1 MTTERLEIIKENIKQ
16 NIKLTDLINRL
27 TNAEIKNS
35 TMICPFHGEKTASM
49 VIDDVKGVYHCF
61 GCGAGGDV
69 FNFVMQY
76 LGLDFYNSIRYIDS
90 LYSLNLLN
98 QRVTATNMIITRKR
112 NKAKELAEKRNQELD
127 ELENELCIDFRIA
140 NFAVNFLEPLTD
152 LWGYFINQ
160 LPVLQYKLDLIEE
173 ERNKYHD

>member
-1 MTTERLEIIKENIKQ
+1 MTAERLEVIKNTIKQ
-16 NIKLTDLINRL
+16 SVKLTELINRL
-27 TNAEIKNS
+27 TNTEIKNGY
-35 TMICPFHGEKTASM
+35 MICPFHTEKTASM

-76 LGLDFYNSIRYIDS
+76 LGLDFYNSIRYIDN
-90 LYSLNLLN
+90 LYGLNLLN
-98 QRVTATNMIITRKR
+98 QRITAASMIMTRKR

-127 ELENELCIDFRIA
+127 ELENELCVDFRIA

-152 LWGYFINQ
+152 LWGYFVNQ

-173 ERNKYHD
+173 ERKQIS